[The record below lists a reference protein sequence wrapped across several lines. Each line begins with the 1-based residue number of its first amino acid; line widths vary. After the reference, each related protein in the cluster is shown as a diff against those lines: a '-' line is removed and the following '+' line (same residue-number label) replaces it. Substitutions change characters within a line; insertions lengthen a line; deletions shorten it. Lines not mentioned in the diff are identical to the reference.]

1 MLLFRQFVNEDLG
14 CASYLVGDSA
24 AGVALVV
31 DPPFEIEP
39 VLEAA
44 ADEGVRI
51 ERVLET
57 HTHADHVSGH
67 GRLALDHG
75 TPVAV
80 HPLAEVEF
88 AHEPLADGQ
97 QLRVGAVTITV
108 LHTPGH
114 RPEHCA
120 FLVDDTLVLTGDSL
134 FVGDAA
140 RPDLAVAAREGAQ
153 DLFHSL
159 EKLAALPDN
168 VEVCPGHV
176 AGSLC
181 GGNMSSDR
189 SSTIGRERSSNPALE
204 YRDVQEFV
212 LVSASVSTPRPPT
225 TERVVALNRGP
236 WLARPDAPRELDDPG
251 ESIVLDVRP
260 FQEHAAGHRPG
271 AISVPVYGGSF
282 GTKAG
287 FVLVSGERV
296 VLHAGSQEE
305 AVEAAWR
312 LWTVGILE
320 IAGYVLHPDVS
331 ETLATVDPDELRALL
346 ERPEVQ
352 VVDVREAAERDEGY
366 LPGSTNIPYRLLR
379 KAGAGALQRDR
390 PVVTVCE
397 SGPRAA
403 IAASLLQR
411 EGFDVRPVA
420 VGGVSNFAGDIVSF
434 RRCGG

>member
-1 MLLFRQFVNEDLG
+1 MLLSRQFVNDDLG
-14 CASYLVGDSA
+14 CACYLIGDA
-24 AGVALVV
+24 EAGVAVVV
-31 DPPFEIEP
+31 DPPLQIEP

-44 ADEGVRI
+44 REAGLRI

-67 GRLALDHG
+67 GRFALEHG
-75 TPVAV
+75 VPVAV
-80 HPLAEVEF
+80 HPLGEPAF
-88 AHEPLADGQ
+88 PFEPLEDGQ
-97 QLRVGAVTITV
+97 VVEVGSVRITV

-120 FLVDDTLVLTGDSL
+120 FLVDDELVLTGDSL

-140 RPDLAVAAREGAQ
+140 RPDLAVDAREGAQ
-153 DLFHSL
+153 DLFESL
-159 EKLAALPDN
+159 TRLAALPET
-168 VEVCPGHV
+168 VRVLPGHV

-181 GGNMSSDR
+181 GTKMSSER
-189 SSTIGRERSSNPALE
+189 SSTIGQERASNAALE

-236 WLARPDAPRELDDPG
+236 WFALPGEPSELDDPG
-251 ESIVLDVRP
+251 EAIVLDVRP
-260 FQEHAAGHRPG
+260 FADHASGHIPG
-271 AISVPVYGGSF
+271 SISVPVSDGSF

-287 FVLVSGERV
+287 FVLTAGEPV
-296 VLHAGSQEE
+296 VLHASSRDQ
-305 AVEAAWR
+305 ALEAAQK
-312 LWTVGILE
+312 LWAVGILE
-320 IAGYVLHPDVS
+320 LAGYLVRPQAT
-331 ETLATVDPDELRALL
+331 ETLATVDTSELKELL
-346 ERPEVQ
+346 DRTDVQ
-352 VVDVREAAERDEGY
+352 VVDVREATERDEGY

-379 KAGAGALQRDR
+379 KIAGGALQRDR

-411 EGFDVRPVA
+411 EGFDVRA
-420 VGGVSNFAGDIVSF
+420 VTGGGIADFTGDVVSF